1 MPLDRFVLI
10 LVIVIA
16 AAAVTVWVGAT
27 FVGAFSVGPSGVFF
41 FLPVALIA
49 YVVWR
54 VVSDRIRS
62 REDDHYDR
70 IEK

>member
-1 MPLDRFVLI
+1 MPLDKFVLI

-16 AAAVTVWVGAT
+16 AAGATVWLAS
-27 FVGAFSVGPSGVFF
+27 FVAAALQ
-41 FLPVALIA
+41 LPAVWTALIPAALVA

-54 VVSDRIRS
+54 VVAERIGN